1 MNKKA
6 IDPIRFA
13 KFAWPDVVFYKEQV
27 DIIYS
32 VVENDET
39 YVPAGNMLGR

>member
-1 MNKKA
+1 MKQK
-6 IDPIRFA
+6 IVDPIQFA
-13 KFAWPDVVFYKEQV
+13 KFLWSDVVFYKEQI

-39 YVPAGNMLGR
+39 FVPAGNMLG